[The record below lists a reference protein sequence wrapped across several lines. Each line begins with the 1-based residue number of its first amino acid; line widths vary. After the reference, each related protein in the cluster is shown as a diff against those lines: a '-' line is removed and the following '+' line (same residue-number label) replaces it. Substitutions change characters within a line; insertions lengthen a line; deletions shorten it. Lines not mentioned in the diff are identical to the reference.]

1 MKIVGLELE
10 KLEIAE
16 AAHQQPE
23 TQTDEREV
31 HEMALKKLELQVR
44 LRNNVIRKLVNEL
57 EKRGSGG
64 KLRKSRLSHP
74 NISPSKHLV
83 PPAGDK
89 PPSPRPASAQDLTP
103 RAPGGGG
110 DDKSGNIFAEL
121 LGSPSFLG
129 SLPKAGNVADLS
141 LPTLPH
147 RPAAERSGGNAPSRW
162 RR

>member
-1 MKIVGLELE
+1 MATASRGGGAVM
-10 KLEIAE
+10 E
-16 AAHQQPE
+16 A
-23 TQTDEREV
+23 
-31 HEMALKKLELQVR
+31 
-44 LRNNVIRKLVNEL
+44 LRSASQMSTLFA
-57 EKRGSGG
+57 
-64 KLRKSRLSHP
+64 
-74 NISPSKHLV
+74 PS
-83 PPAGDK
+83 
-89 PPSPRPASAQDLTP
+89 
-103 RAPGGGG
+103 GGG